1 MKRIR
6 HFSRL
11 VSGPLRSG
19 FTLVE
24 LLVVI
29 TIIGILI
36 ALLLPAVQA
45 AREAARQVQCKNNLK
60 QLAVGCLNHES
71 LTKRFPSNGWG
82 WAWVGETDQGSDWN
96 QPGGWV
102 YNVLPFI
109 EQMPLHEMGAGMPT
123 ASPEKCAATLERMA
137 TPLAVLYCPTRR
149 RVMVYPWTSFGC
161 VNAGNITPTV
171 VGKSDYA
178 INSGDNYVDESTTGT
193 TTIVP
198 PWTNPP
204 PGYYGSG
211 PSTLAQGQTPAA
223 HDHFRKL
230 AAATTGISFVGSM
243 IRMSDMTDGAS
254 NTYLLGEKYLSPDYY
269 ENSMDGGDNESALTG
284 HDEDIMRFVARSIDY
299 STTPPTITYIPPCR
313 TCRAFR
319 TTGAFP
325 TAART
330 PTASTWPS
338 ATDR

>member
-60 QLAVGCLNHES
+60 QLAVGCLNHEN

-82 WAWVGETDQGSDWN
+82 WAWVGRPDQGSDWN

-109 EQMPLHEMGAGMPT
+109 EQMPLHETGRGNADGLASKR
-123 ASPEKCAATLERMA
+123 ASPR
-137 TPLAVLYCPTRR
+137 
-149 RVMVYPWTSFGC
+149 S
-161 VNAGNITPTV
+161 
-171 VGKSDYA
+171 
-178 INSGDNYVDESTTGT
+178 SGWPRHWRSSTAPRG
-193 TTIVP
+193 
-198 PWTNPP
+198 
-204 PGYYGSG
+204 
-211 PSTLAQGQTPAA
+211 
-223 HDHFRKL
+223 
-230 AAATTGISFVGSM
+230 VGSWF
-243 IRMSDMTDGAS
+243 IPGPAS
-254 NTYLLGEKYLSPDYY
+254 
-269 ENSMDGGDNESALTG
+269 
-284 HDEDIMRFVARSIDY
+284 
-299 STTPPTITYIPPCR
+299 
-313 TCRAFR
+313 
-319 TTGAFP
+319 
-325 TAART
+325 AA
-330 PTASTWPS
+330 
-338 ATDR
+338 

>member
-45 AREAARQVQCKNNLK
+45 AREAARQVQCQNNLK
-60 QLAVGCLNHES
+60 QLAVGCLNHEN

-109 EQMPLHEMGAGMPT
+109 EQMPLHEIGGGNADGLASKMRRHTRTDGHAIGGPLLPHAASGHGLSLDQLRLRKRRQHHPDRGRQERLCDQFRRQLRQREHHRDTYDRTALDEPPAGLLRLRT
-123 ASPEKCAATLERMA
+123 EH
-137 TPLAVLYCPTRR
+137 
-149 RVMVYPWTSFGC
+149 
-161 VNAGNITPTV
+161 AGP
-171 VGKSDYA
+171 
-178 INSGDNYVDESTTGT
+178 
-193 TTIVP
+193 
-198 PWTNPP
+198 
-204 PGYYGSG
+204 
-211 PSTLAQGQTPAA
+211 GQTPAA

-243 IRMSDMTDGAS
+243 IRMSDVTDGAS

-269 ENSMDGGDNESALTG
+269 ENSMDGGDNESAHDRPRRG
-284 HDEDIMRFVARSIDY
+284 HHAV
-299 STTPPTITYIPPCR
+299 
-313 TCRAFR
+313 CRAV
-319 TTGAFP
+319 
-325 TAART
+325 
-330 PTASTWPS
+330 
-338 ATDR
+338 DRLLDVPAHDNVYPAHAGHAGLFV